1 MTTATPKK
9 RAPRAAKAADKP
21 EHTLTYNDTSHA
33 YYLNGKR
40 CKSVS
45 TVAKVP
51 TDTYSLEKWQQRQVA
66 IGLAAEPELI
76 ENIAAHIDNKDRLDD
91 IVEHAKRAAKAHAAA
106 DRGTQMHRV
115 LELVLLGQDEKLLT
129 AQQKA
134 DAEVLKRTL
143 DRYKL
148 TPHQNMAEQ
157 FVIWP
162 EYTIAG
168 RFDAVLE
175 APDGTLV
182 LTDLKS
188 GPNAVLYPQSVAIQL
203 ALYAR
208 APMMSAGIHT
218 ANDRATITEWRE
230 LPERLDSQ
238 RGYVLLV
245 TPQDTVGTLHRID
258 IQHGWAAASLALKI
272 TEWRKQLN
280 YGKDIAT
287 EVDEPFAEQPAPP
300 TWASLIRDA
309 RDLDDLR
316 LIWSRAKELGQ
327 LTDELKALATARSG
341 ELGG

>member
-51 TDTYSLEKWQQRQVA
+51 TDTYTLEKWQQRQVA

-76 ENIAAHIDNKDRLDD
+76 ENIAAHIDNRDRLDD

-218 ANDRATITEWRE
+218 ANDRATITEWQPM
-230 LPERLDSQ
+230 PERLDS
-238 RGYVLLV
+238 RYGYVLLV

-258 IQHGWAAASLALKI
+258 IQHGWAAAQMALRI
-272 TEWRKQLN
+272 VEWRKKYN
-280 YGKDIAT
+280 YGRDIAT
-287 EVDEPFAEQPAPP
+287 EVTEFEKPKPVA
-300 TWASLIRDA
+300 TWESLA
-309 RDLDDLR
+309 ANATDLERLR
-316 LIWSRAKELGQ
+316 EIWKRAAELGQ
-327 LTDELKALATARSG
+327 LSEELKALIMARSA
-341 ELGG
+341 EVAA